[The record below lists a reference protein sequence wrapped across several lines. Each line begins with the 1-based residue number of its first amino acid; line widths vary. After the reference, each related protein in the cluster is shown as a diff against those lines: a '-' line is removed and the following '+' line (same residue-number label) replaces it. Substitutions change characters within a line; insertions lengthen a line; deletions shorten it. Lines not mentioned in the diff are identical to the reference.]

1 MNIEAFKR
9 LTLRTGRKAGLM
21 DAFDTYS
28 PFNAREVERGDG
40 KQAFEQY
47 LAMALVQSQQ

>member
-1 MNIEAFKR
+1 
-9 LTLRTGRKAGLM
+9 M

-28 PFNAREVERGDG
+28 PFDAREAERGDG
-40 KQAFEQY
+40 KQVFEQY